1 MGKLSKIKSMLQ
13 SMLEQFSQL
22 STDGGLLTW
31 VGEEE
36 LPEIGDVIMVIDE
49 EGNESKA
56 ENGEYRAENGKVI
69 IIEDGKVSE
78 IRDAEPVEEPAEE
91 PEEQP
96 QEEPQEEPAEEP
108 ENEPEQPAEEPQEE
122 PEEQPEEQPEED
134 EKDKRIA
141 DLESEVAR
149 LEEENGALKER
160 IKELEEKSA
169 ADPANE
175 AFEKINR
182 IEKTGN
188 KKIDRLIDLVNAK

>member
-108 ENEPEQPAEEPQEE
+108 AEEPEQPAEEPQEE
-122 PEEQPEEQPEED
+122 PEEKPEEQPEED

-169 ADPANE
+169 ADPASE
-175 AFEKINR
+175 AFERINK